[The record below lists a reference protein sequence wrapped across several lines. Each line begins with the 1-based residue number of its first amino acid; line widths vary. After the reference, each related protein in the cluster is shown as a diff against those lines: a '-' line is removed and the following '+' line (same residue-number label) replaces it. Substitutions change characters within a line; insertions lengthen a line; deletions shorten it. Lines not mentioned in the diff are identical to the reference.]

1 MLPCTLTRGWTAPY
15 PVTASVAVLASNHE
29 RAVVHEM
36 RRAAQHDVRC
46 PLMPPTLCVTPHAE
60 RAAWALPRGAWE
72 REKAAM
78 SPAASTAGTRRNT
91 MTLSTRRGS

>member
-1 MLPCTLTRGWTAPY
+1 VPPCTLTRGWTVPH
-15 PVTASVAVLASNHE
+15 PVTASVAVLASDHE

-72 REKAAM
+72 QGK
-78 SPAASTAGTRRNT
+78 PTR
-91 MTLSTRRGS
+91 LGWRGVGGVPGRDSK